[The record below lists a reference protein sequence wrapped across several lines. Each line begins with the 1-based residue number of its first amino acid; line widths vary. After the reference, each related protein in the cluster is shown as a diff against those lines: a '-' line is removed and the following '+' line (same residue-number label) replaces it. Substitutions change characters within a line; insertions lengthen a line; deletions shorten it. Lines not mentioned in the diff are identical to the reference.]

1 MDPAAL
7 VFLDETSATTNMAR
21 RYGWSP
27 KGERLIDAAPFGH
40 WRTTT
45 FIAGLRSTGIIAP
58 MVLDGPMTGET
69 FRAYV
74 EPFLAPALSP
84 GAVVVLQNRP
94 AHKVAGLR
102 QALTP
107 LGAPHQYPP
116 PS

>member
-7 VFLDETSATTNMAR
+7 VFLDETGATTNMAR

-45 FIAGLRSTGIIAP
+45 FIAGLRSTRIIAP
-58 MVLDGPMTGET
+58 MVLDGPMPGEP

-74 EPFLAPALSP
+74 EQFLAPAPSP
-84 GAVVVLQNRP
+84 GAWVVLHHTP
-94 AHKVAGLR
+94 AHKAHGR
-102 QALTP
+102 HES
-107 LGAPHQYPP
+107 APW
-116 PS
+116 